1 MAEAAGVG
9 TAQFT
14 LLYPTDRLTLAEA
27 DLSDYSDEAFL
38 LTDLTTDTPGQL
50 IGSFL
55 VADPL
60 PESQDSGSLVEVMFD
75 ISPEAMEGDVI
86 DLILT
91 EVEFNDADGNLL
103 GVVTEDGQITI
114 RPPIMPGDVNEDER
128 ITLVDALFALQASLG
143 KRTLS
148 PAQEKAAD
156 VNGDSRITLVDALFI
171 LQAALGKR
179 DLSAKPVAV
188 SGAEESHPIRLQGWF
203 EEEEDQARLHLAV
216 SELAA
221 GALDVQLRYNPEQ
234 LKWMG
239 FEAVES
245 VDPALVEVHSAQ
257 PGELRLAR
265 LGITAAGEVGLGRLL
280 FQRRSTE
287 MSTEVEVETVEFFD
301 LNGRGV
307 PTDAT
312 HFRGRLRA
320 LPSAFMLYA
329 NKPNPFNP
337 ETTIR
342 YDLAALP
349 SGDILPVRLTVYNVA
364 GQLVRILFDEAQR
377 PGSYTVQWNGHDEQG
392 QAVSSGVYLYRL
404 EAGDQVQVKRMLLLR

>member
-1 MAEAAGVG
+1 MKTPIAAQSMVVG
-9 TAQFT
+9 GSLIIVGMEEVFT
-14 LLYPTDRLTLAEA
+14 DPDGDVLIFAASSSESGIATVQVEGSTLTLTPVAEGGAIIVVTA
-27 DLSDYSDEAFL
+27 DDGKGGVASV
-38 LTDLTTDTPGQL
+38 
-50 IGSFL
+50 SFE
-55 VADPL
+55 VTVG
-60 PESQDSGSLVEVMFD
+60 PEPM
-75 ISPEAMEGDVI
+75 
-86 DLILT
+86 
-91 EVEFNDADGNLL
+91 
-103 GVVTEDGQITI
+103 VTEDGQITI

-148 PAQEKAAD
+148 PTQEQAAD

-171 LQAALGKR
+171 LQASLGKR

-188 SGAEESHPIRLQGWF
+188 SGAGESHPIRLQGWF

-245 VDPALVEVHSAQ
+245 VDPALVEVHSVQ

-404 EAGDQVQVKRMLLLR
+404 EAGDQVQVRRMLLLR